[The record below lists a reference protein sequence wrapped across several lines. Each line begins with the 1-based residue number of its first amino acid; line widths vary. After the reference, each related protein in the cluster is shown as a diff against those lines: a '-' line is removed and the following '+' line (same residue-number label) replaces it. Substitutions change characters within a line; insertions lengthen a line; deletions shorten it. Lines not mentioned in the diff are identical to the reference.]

1 MGDCGCK
8 GIECDLL
15 RARVVGI
22 RGLCRLLRRFPGT
35 DSKRKLPVGFG
46 FCYVLEVKGFVLGF
60 ARRTRVV
67 HMLGGSRYNSVPTV
81 GSFRYDST

>member
-1 MGDCGCK
+1 MSATKTVSRD
-8 GIECDLL
+8 
-15 RARVVGI
+15 
-22 RGLCRLLRRFPGT
+22 RLKEEVASGVR
-35 DSKRKLPVGFG
+35 

-60 ARRTRVV
+60 ARRTRIV